1 MLVCEFTCV
10 SCSSSYISETCCH
23 FKTRIEENI
32 KKKKKN
38 KSHISKYLHC
48 TAKWLD
54 SYNFLCFEIVDQANS
69 KIYLKI
75 KQALDINWGKPNLD
89 VQQNHL
95 ALTLLL

>member
-1 MLVCEFTCV
+1 MNLLVLAV
-10 SCSSSYISETCCH
+10 VLAILVKLVAILKLGLRKIS
-23 FKTRIEENI
+23 
-32 KKKKKN
+32 KKKKN

-48 TAKWLD
+48 NAKWLD
-54 SYNFLCFEIVDQANS
+54 SYNSLCFEIVDQANS